1 MYKYILVGVF
11 LFGAPFLGVYA
22 LKLGMDTNSKSS
34 PGLQIYAAL
43 PDNPG
48 VVESKIVGADAR
60 VIILQQYLESFNSPL
75 APYSKKI
82 VQEADKNGIDFRLL
96 VAISRQESNGCKVI
110 PEGSYNCWGWGIH
123 ERGTL
128 HFDSFDQGIETVS
141 AGLKKN
147 YIDKGLVTPEEIM
160 SKYTPSSPG
169 TWSHAVGQFISD
181 ME

>member
-1 MYKYILVGVF
+1 MYKYLLIALF
-11 LFGAPFLGVYA
+11 LFGAPILTIYA
-22 LKLGMDTNSKSS
+22 YKIGTDSDHKPS

-48 VVESKIVGADAR
+48 IVQSEVIPADAR
-60 VIILQQYLESFNSPL
+60 SLILKQYLQSFNSPL
-75 APYSKKI
+75 APHSDKI
-82 VQEADKNGIDFRLL
+82 IQEADKNELDFRLL

-110 PEGSYNCWGWGIH
+110 PPNSYNCWGWGIH

-128 HFDSFDQGIETVS
+128 HFSSYDEGIETVS

-147 YIDKGLVTPEEIM
+147 YIDKGLTTPEQIM

-169 TWSHAVGQFISD
+169 TWSRAVRQFMGD